1 MLHCSQLSQMPAG
14 PMSKMDFRSN
24 EAGRTVPEIENGEVR
39 LIDFE
44 RSFHF
49 R

>member
-14 PMSKMDFRSN
+14 PIPRWISAATKLVGPIS
-24 EAGRTVPEIENGEVR
+24 EIETGEVR
-39 LIDFE
+39 LIDFK